1 MTWAKKTLVT
11 SFKYKIVVGDLQT
24 FTKHI
29 LSSKNTSQGLPMAE
43 FSPLEVL
50 AWIKSFNP
58 SFKDALVPLSSLAS
72 FPITKSKWMNLLFVL
87 LPTFRFLLVMF
98 STSMVWKYALLLK
111 SLVQSLANLML
122 ALSSFPSLARILLT

>member
-24 FTKHI
+24 FTKRI

-58 SFKDALVPLSSLAS
+58 SFKDALVPLSLSCIIPYHQIKVDEPFICA
-72 FPITKSKWMNLLFVL
+72 T
-87 LPTFRFLLVMF
+87 
-98 STSMVWKYALLLK
+98 
-111 SLVQSLANLML
+111 AN
-122 ALSSFPSLARILLT
+122 F